1 MENKLQELTEK
12 IYAEGI
18 QKAED
23 EKKEILER
31 AKFEAD
37 EILQNAKAETEK
49 IIGKANEQAGEIR
62 KNVNA
67 ELKLTA
73 NQAISSI
80 KQKISD
86 IITFKL
92 IDEPVKEAYKDKD
105 FVKNLI
111 ATLIKNW
118 SVSGTDSGISL
129 ILPEKEKNDLGKYL
143 ESKQNE
149 ILQGGLDMGYDS
161 EMTSGFKIGPA
172 DGSYRISF
180 TDEDFSNFLKAYL
193 RPRTNQLL
201 YGGE

>member
-18 QKAED
+18 QKAEN
-23 EKKEILER
+23 EKKEILEK
-31 AKFEAD
+31 AKNEAGG
-37 EILQNAKAETEK
+37 IVQNAKTEAEK
-49 IIGKANEQAGEIR
+49 IIEKANEQAEEIK

-67 ELKLTA
+67 ELKLST

-86 IITFKL
+86 LVTFKS
-92 IDEPVKEAYKDKD
+92 IDEPVAEAYQDKD

-111 ATLIKNW
+111 TTLIKDW
-118 SVSGTDSGISL
+118 SAGGGVSL
-129 ILPEKEKNDLGKYL
+129 ILPEKEKNELGKFL
-143 ESKQNE
+143 EGKQNE
-149 ILQGGLDMGYDS
+149 ILKEGLDLGYDS
-161 EMTSGFKIGPA
+161 EITAGFKIGPA

>member
-31 AKFEAD
+31 AKIEAG
-37 EILQNAKAETEK
+37 EILQNANAETEK
-49 IIGKANEQAGEIR
+49 IIEKANVQAGEIR

-86 IITFKL
+86 IVTFKL
-92 IDEPVKEAYKDKD
+92 IDEPVKEAYQDKD

-118 SVSGTDSGISL
+118 SASGTDSGISL
-129 ILPEKEKNDLGKYL
+129 ILPEKEKSDLGKYL

>member
-23 EKKEILER
+23 EKKEILDR

-37 EILQNAKAETEK
+37 GILQNAKAETEK
-49 IIGKANEQAGEIR
+49 IIEKANEQAGEIR

-67 ELKLTA
+67 ELKLSA

-80 KQKISD
+80 KQRISD
-86 IITFKL
+86 LITFKL
-92 IDEPVKEAYKDKD
+92 IDEPVKEAYQDKD
-105 FVKNLI
+105 FIKNLI
-111 ATLIKNW
+111 FTLIKNW
-118 SVSGTDSGISL
+118 SEEESGGGISL
-129 ILPEKEKNDLGKYL
+129 LLPLKEKENLGKYL

-149 ILQGGLDMGYDS
+149 ILQGGLDLGYDS